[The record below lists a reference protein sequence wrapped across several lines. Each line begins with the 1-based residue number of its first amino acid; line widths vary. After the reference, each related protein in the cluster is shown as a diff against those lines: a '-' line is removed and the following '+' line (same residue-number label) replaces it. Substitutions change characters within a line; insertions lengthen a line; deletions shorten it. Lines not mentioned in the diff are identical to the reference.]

1 MDKIQFSSSLFICLF
16 PLDFLSEEC
25 WVSSRTMPNG
35 SVGVFNGLLSLACV
49 CYSVTVE
56 KSMFLVFFS

>member
-1 MDKIQFSSSLFICLF
+1 
-16 PLDFLSEEC
+16 
-25 WVSSRTMPNG
+25 MPNG

-56 KSMFLVFFS
+56 KSMFLVFFPNVLSMHRGHVVCFSEKRQNI